1 MVMADAMLTADG
13 TTVLEKTGAGA
24 LVKEGPAIRLAG
36 AGGATCP
43 AIE

>member
-1 MVMADAMLTADG
+1 MDMADAMLMTDG
-13 TTVLEKTGAGA
+13 TAVLEKTGAGA
-24 LVKEGPAIRLAG
+24 FVKEGPAIRLAG